1 MKRILFIVSL
11 VSLSIWGC
19 KKETKNTNNDIQ
31 SPSVSKDG
39 VTISIPD
46 KQSATFFK
54 TETVASSLISADLT
68 APAQVVAT
76 VVADKVVL
84 FSNPD
89 LTSDYT
95 ELLNHQSAIAQRKA
109 VVLQKQ
115 SVIAQKDAI
124 IKQKQIEIERFEDLK
139 AHGSATG
146 KDVSDARTDKLLA
159 ESEKSIAQS
168 EKASAEADLIAE
180 RSLII
185 EHSTN
190 LKVAGFDPET
200 LIDSPVGNGWI
211 IADVSENQ
219 ILKIHKGAK
228 CQIRF
233 TAYPE
238 ENHVGIVNG
247 IADVMDNTSH
257 MTKVRILINNKQAK
271 FRSGMFALVSF
282 GISEGHFISVD
293 KNALITVQGK
303 NFVFVKKDNKSFERR
318 EVHTGQQIG
327 DRVIIFSGLQNN
339 EQVVN
344 TGAIQLKGLSFG
356 Y

>member
-1 MKRILFIVSL
+1 MKRTLIFISL
-11 VSLSIWGC
+11 LTFSLWGC
-19 KKETKNTNNDIQ
+19 NKESKKLQSDIQ
-31 SPSVSKDG
+31 SPTVSKDG
-39 VTISIPD
+39 VNIVIPD
-46 KQSATFFK
+46 KQSAEFFK
-54 TETVASSLISADLT
+54 TETVASSVITADLS

-139 AHGSATG
+139 EHGSATG

-190 LKVAGFDPET
+190 LKVAGFEPTT
-200 LIDSPVGNGWI
+200 LMDSPIGNAWI

-219 ILKIHKGAK
+219 ILKIKQGAR
-228 CQIRF
+228 CQIKF

-238 ENHVGIVNG
+238 ETFTGTVNG
-247 IADVMDNTSH
+247 IADVMDNISH
-257 MTKVRILINNKQAK
+257 MTKVRILINNKQEK

-282 GISEGHFISVD
+282 GISEGNFISVD

-303 NFVFVKKDNKSFERR
+303 NYVFVKKDDKTFERR

-327 DRVIIFSGLQNN
+327 DRIIIFQGLHNN
-339 EQVVN
+339 DKVVN
-344 TGAIQLKGLSFG
+344 AGAIQLKGLSFG